1 MAEARKSYYTIG
13 EAARLLGAGE
23 EELYR
28 KVREGAVPSKRIGMR
43 LMVPAADIF
52 GEAAE
57 AGRPETASKGER
69 YLQQI
74 RPDLL
79 KALEGAPE
87 YGSCGITITFHAGH
101 IHKISSHSDVIRRSN
116 HDKAKHAHRDTGQD
130 SQQS

>member
-1 MAEARKSYYTIG
+1 MAEARKSYYTIA

-23 EELYR
+23 EELWR

-43 LMVPAADIF
+43 LMVPAAGVF

-57 AGRPETASKGER
+57 AGRPETANKGER
-69 YLQQI
+69 YLERI

-87 YGSCGITITFHAGH
+87 YGYCGITITFHAGQ
-101 IHKISSHSDVIRRSN
+101 IHKISSHSDVIRLEG
-116 HDKAKHAHRDTGQD
+116 KEKPWPET
-130 SQQS
+130 